1 MIRIPKPRPEEHV
14 EYYARYIK
22 LVGDDALGALRAQSA
37 STPRLLS
44 GLSEAQAM
52 HRYAPDKWSVKQVV
66 GHVIDGERVFSY
78 RALRMARGDRTPLAS
93 FDQDLFVAGS
103 GSDQR
108 TLADLSDELAHLRA
122 ANLRFFRS
130 LEPEAWERTGT
141 ASDCTFVVCAFPW
154 ILAGHENHHR
164 RVLSERYL

>member
-1 MIRIPKPRPEEHV
+1 EKRGR
-14 EYYARYIK
+14 
-22 LVGDDALGALRAQSA
+22 
-37 STPRLLS
+37 
-44 GLSEAQAM
+44 
-52 HRYAPDKWSVKQVV
+52 HRYASGKWSVREVG

-78 RALRMARGDRTPLAS
+78 RALRMARGDETPLAS
-93 FDQDLFVAGS
+93 FDQDLFVARS

-108 TLADLSDELAHLRA
+108 TLADLFDELAHLRA
-122 ANLRFFRS
+122 ANLRLFRG

-164 RVLSERYL
+164 RILFERYL